1 MSKERTEKY
10 ATNLELQAMI
20 IGRDVLIEKIFT
32 LLGQEVFSELWRK
45 TILDLD
51 NAILGD
57 GLDLEQ
63 LIDEAYDETDDGEVK
78 VEP

>member
-1 MSKERTEKY
+1 MSKEREEKY

-32 LLGQEVFSELWRK
+32 LLGQEVFAELWKK

-63 LIDEAYDETDDGEVK
+63 LLDEAYNEKDDKDAK

>member
-1 MSKERTEKY
+1 MSKEKKEKY

-63 LIDEAYDETDDGEVK
+63 LLDEAYAKDDKEATL
-78 VEP
+78 EP